1 MNSSQKQR
9 NFPIVLMY
17 HGIVSQ
23 TSLSAE
29 TREKGAVLY
38 DISLESFHDQMEFL
52 KSNLCSVT
60 TFQKKENVL
69 NSDRPIIITF
79 DDGELNNFIGAFP
92 VLMEFEF
99 SAYFFV
105 IANRIGYPGYMGW
118 EKLRD
123 LNAHG
128 MVVGSHGLTHRILT
142 ELSDEELKKELF
154 ESKSILE
161 KGLKKAVTA
170 FSVPRGFHNPRVIE
184 MARQAGYTEI
194 FTSDRLNLNF
204 STSNGIG
211 RVAVKGNW
219 PLTRFKRAVQGYTP
233 FSESLIESLK
243 NITKI
248 ILGGRGY
255 DELRTRLLEGKQ

>member
-1 MNSSQKQR
+1 MNSSKKQR
-9 NFPIVLMY
+9 RSPIVLMY

-23 TSLSAE
+23 ISLSCE
-29 TREKGAVLY
+29 TREKGAALY
-38 DISLESFHDQMEFL
+38 DISVENFHDQMEFL
-52 KSNLCSVT
+52 KTNHYPVT
-60 TFQKKENVL
+60 TFQKKEDVL
-69 NSDRPIIITF
+69 NPDRPIVITF

-92 VLMEFEF
+92 VLQEFEF
-99 SAYFFV
+99 PAYFFV

-161 KGLKKAVTA
+161 KSFKKEVTA
-170 FSVPRGFHNPRVIE
+170 FSVPRGFHNPRVIA
-184 MARQAGYTEI
+184 MARQAGYAEI
-194 FTSDRLNLNF
+194 FTSDRSNS

-219 PLTRFKRAVQGYTP
+219 PLTRFKQAVRGDTP
-233 FSESLIESLK
+233 FSESLSESLK
-243 NITKI
+243 NVTKT